1 MNGREGEAGGLL
13 AGYARWVV
21 RHRVLVLAV
30 VAGLTLFLGRAA
42 TRLHVE
48 IDPDNQLPQ
57 DHPYIQTLND
67 LHRLFG
73 DKNLVVVGLFPH
85 DGEVFTPGFLAKLAE
100 VTDRIR
106 KVPGANQALV
116 QSLAA
121 PQVKDI
127 EGTADG
133 MEVERVMAEPPGD
146 QAGADEVRRRALANE
161 AYVGTLVA
169 ADGSAAAIQASF
181 ELTPVTPGYR
191 HLHEAVLAALR
202 AADDGTFDYRLS
214 GPVVFLSRLTA
225 YAARMIYYF
234 PLALLVIG
242 LVHYEAFRTLQAL
255 VLPLVTALLSV
266 LWAIGLMG
274 LVGVP
279 LDPFNTTTPILIL
292 AVAAGHA
299 VRC

>member
-1 MNGREGEAGGLL
+1 MNGRDGEADAGESRLL

-21 RHRVLVLAV
+21 RHRRFVLAV
-30 VAGLTLFLGRAA
+30 VAALTLLLGRSA
-42 TRLHVE
+42 TRPHVE

-57 DHPYIQTLND
+57 DHTYIQTLN
-67 LHRLFG
+67 
-73 DKNLVVVGLFPH
+73 
-85 DGEVFTPGFLAKLAE
+85 
-100 VTDRIR
+100 
-106 KVPGANQALV
+106 
-116 QSLAA
+116 
-121 PQVKDI
+121 
-127 EGTADG
+127 
-133 MEVERVMAEPPGD
+133 
-146 QAGADEVRRRALANE
+146 AG
-161 AYVGTLVA
+161 
-169 ADGSAAAIQASF
+169 
-181 ELTPVTPGYR
+181 
-191 HLHEAVLAALR
+191 VLAALR

-225 YAARMIYYF
+225 YAARMVYYF

-299 VRC
+299 VQVLKRFYEEFERIGEVEGAITRSLARVGLVMLAAGMIAALSFCSLATFRTASIRTFGIFTGFGILSALAIELSVIPAVRACLPAPRRRERDREAAAHPWLDAFLRPSGRIASGPARRLLFAPGG